1 MEPTSPSV
9 ALWNKRPVIV
19 AEYLIACAMILVG
32 LAAGYLDNR
41 LVLAARLSCDA
52 AAEPG
57 DLFGFWWIYPATR
70 LILGTAASVGPFLAV
85 RVLGRILAVERS
97 ATGRRIL
104 NLVAVLAG
112 VATLIAMVLVDFAHQ
127 ATPAGYPGDSGLCP
141 PSNVPPWWPSW
152 LPA

>member
-1 MEPTSPSV
+1 MEPASTGV
-9 ALWNKRPVIV
+9 ALWNKRPVVV

-41 LVLAARLSCDA
+41 LVLAARLYCDA

-57 DLFGFWWIYPATR
+57 HLFGFWWIYPAAR
-70 LILGTAASVGPFLAV
+70 LVLGTVLSVGPFLAV

-97 ATGRRIL
+97 ATGRGIL
-104 NLVAVLAG
+104 NLVAVLGG
-112 VATLIAMVLVDFAHQ
+112 VATLIAMVLVDFAHEG
-127 ATPAGYPGDSGLCP
+127 TPAGYPGDSGLCP

>member
-1 MEPTSPSV
+1 MGPISASV
-9 ALWNKRPVIV
+9 ALWNRRPVIV
-19 AEYLIACAMILVG
+19 AEYIIACAMILVG

-41 LVLAARLSCDA
+41 LVLAARLYCDA
-52 AAEPG
+52 GAEPPH
-57 DLFGFWWIYPATR
+57 LLIFWFFYPATR
-70 LILGTAASVGPFLAV
+70 MILGTVCSVGPFLVV

-97 ATGRRIL
+97 ATGRNIL

-112 VATLIAMVLVDFAHQ
+112 VATLVGMVLVDFAHQ
-127 ATPAGYPGDSGLCP
+127 GTLAGYPGDSGRCP